1 VALSVKGDPEGVASV
16 DRPEGRLSVVPR
28 CGVPRGHLEQFRE
41 LTLNSSELNRSVGV
55 LPGPPYR
62 SDFRM
67 FESAFFSGGGSKAF
81 RTDSVQRNQVVSFR
95 KPSL

>member
-1 VALSVKGDPEGVASV
+1 MALSVKGDPEGVASV

-28 CGVPRGHLEQFRE
+28 CGVPTGHLEQFRE
-41 LTLNSSELNRSVGV
+41 STLDSSELNRSVGL

-62 SDFRM
+62 SDFPR

-81 RTDSVQRNQVVSFR
+81 RRSAMKTSGR
-95 KPSL
+95 P